1 MPPMRRPVLKSPGQW
16 PRWARFAVTALAVIA
31 VLGATAVVGYRVLAP
46 AETSVGAQGE
56 YPDRPAAEPVRYGE
70 LTSAPLIVDGRLR
83 VYADA
88 RRVWADAALTS
99 RTEMTPF
106 WSYRRWPAE
115 VAGVVAVEGSYEGVA
130 LVIVKFSDG
139 MVVAL
144 NPQSGGIAWQDQAK
158 ASEGEGFDGRRTGAA
173 TVYQPAGIF
182 TARSSTDGGA
192 ILVVAGGDEVIGY
205 NPWNGKRRWEFT
217 FTEHPGCH
225 DTDWTGETT
234 YVAKDSCAAPA
245 ILQVFDVATGRLM
258 QNWQPTGASAG
269 PAEEANWLAEPLS
282 CARGHSGC
290 GLIRA
295 SASPEVLTAKQANQ
309 QSGGIEA
316 GIWRLNYDGS
326 ISPEPH
332 AKGDRP
338 FLLGDTLIQESEDQH
353 GYVRAVDSVTGRTV
367 WVSKDHG
374 LRLVAVGLLGA
385 YAVTRDLHLVVLH
398 PTLGVE
404 LSRTDLRKRED
415 ERWKPGFVHTAGR
428 FVAVER
434 TTGGVP
440 AEPDDRYYA
449 GSTPVVLAGV

>member
-1 MPPMRRPVLKSPGQW
+1 MRRPVLKRPAHW

-31 VLGATAVVGYRVLAP
+31 VLGAAAVVGYRVLAP
-46 AETSVGAQGE
+46 AETAVEAQGS
-56 YPDRPAAEPVRYGE
+56 YPDRPAAEPVRYGD

-88 RRVWADAALTS
+88 RRVWADNDLTS
-99 RTEMTPF
+99 PTEMTPF

-115 VAGVVAVEGSYEGVA
+115 VAGVVAVEGRYEGVA

-139 MVVAL
+139 VVVAII
-144 NPQSGGIAWQDQAK
+144 PQTGRIAWQDQAR
-158 ASEGEGFDGRRTGAA
+158 ASVGEKFDGRRTGAT

-182 TARSSTDGGA
+182 TARASSDGGA

-205 NPWNGKRRWEFT
+205 NPWTGKRRWEFT

-245 ILQVFDVATGRLM
+245 VLQVFDAATGKKLHD
-258 QNWQPTGASAG
+258 WQPPGASAG
-269 PAEEANWLAEPLS
+269 PAEGANWVVEPAS

-295 SASPEVLTAKQANQ
+295 SGSAEVITGVQVND
-309 QSGGIEA
+309 GVDGNTTTV
-316 GIWRLNYDGS
+316 WRVNYDGT
-326 ISPEPH
+326 ITLEPH
-332 AKGDRP
+332 GRGEHVY
-338 FLLGDTLIQESEDQH
+338 LLGETLIQESTDRH
-353 GYVRAVDSVTGRTV
+353 GYIRAIERVTGKEV
-367 WVSKDHG
+367 WVSKDG
-374 LRLVAVGLLGA
+374 GMQLVAVGLLGA
-385 YAVTRDLHLVVLH
+385 YAINSELQLVVLH

-404 LSRTDLRKRED
+404 LSRTDLRKREN
-415 ERWKPGFVHTAGR
+415 EQWKPGFVHTAGR

-434 TTGGVP
+434 LTGGVP
-440 AEPDDRYYA
+440 QEPDDRYYA
-449 GSTPVVLAGV
+449 GATPVVLAGV

>member
-1 MPPMRRPVLKSPGQW
+1 MSRPVLKRPAHW
-16 PRWARFAVTALAVIA
+16 PRWARFAITALAVVA

-46 AETSVGAQGE
+46 AETAVGAQGT

-83 VYADA
+83 VFADA
-88 RRVWADAALTS
+88 RRVWADTALTS
-99 RTEMTPF
+99 RTEVTPY

-144 NPQSGGIAWQDQAK
+144 NPRSGGIAWQDQAR
-158 ASEGEGFDGRRTGAA
+158 AGVEEGFDGRRTGAA

-182 TARSSTDGGA
+182 TARSSSDGGA
-192 ILVVAGGDEVIGY
+192 ILVVSGGDEVIGY
-205 NPWNGKRRWEFT
+205 NPWTGKRRWEFT

-245 ILQVFDVATGRLM
+245 TLQVFDAATGKPLL
-258 QNWQPTGASAG
+258 QNWQPPGASAG
-269 PAEEANWLAEPLS
+269 PAEGANWFVEPAS

-290 GLIRA
+290 GLIRG
-295 SASPEVLTAKQANQ
+295 TAGQAVITAREHFT
-309 QSGGIEA
+309 GKA
-316 GIWRLNYDGS
+316 GTTGAVWRLNYDGTLT
-326 ISPEPH
+326 PEPH
-332 AKGDRP
+332 ATGNRS
-338 FLLGDTLIQESEDQH
+338 FLLGETLIQHPGDDY
-353 GYVRAVDSVTGRTV
+353 GYVRAVERVTGKPV
-367 WVSKDHG
+367 WTSKEHR

-385 YAVTRDLHLVVLH
+385 YAITWDLQLVVLH

-404 LSRTDLRKRED
+404 LSRTDLRKNPKEK
-415 ERWKPGFVHTAGR
+415 WYPGFVHAAGR

-434 TTGGVP
+434 ITGGPP
-440 AEPDDRYYA
+440 AESDDRYFVGA
-449 GSTPVVLAGV
+449 TPVVLAGV